1 MNRQYKILELITTTI
16 MNKKIIPAVLI
27 AGLLIGGTQAVFA
40 QDMTMSNASTT
51 MMTMSMLGLGAKGN
65 DVVTLQQFLV
75 AKGYLAI
82 PSGVAMGT
90 FGPLTQAAV
99 IKYQTAVGITADGYV
114 GSDTQAHLKA
124 DGGSSM
130 NVGSTSMQASTKAAD
145 LRVAMNRLLREH
157 VNLSLNVLRNA
168 YDGSPQFAA
177 SADSLDKNTQD
188 IATAVGSVYGQG
200 AHDAFL
206 KLWRNHIGFFANYT
220 TGLKTNDAAK
230 MQQAK
235 LDLQQY
241 SFDFATLMNG
251 ANPTYFVKAALMTNA
266 NAHVAQLLSSMD
278 AYAKGDYATA
288 YSLQREGD
296 AHMGMVADYLS
307 GGIVKQYPEKF
318 N

>member
-1 MNRQYKILELITTTI
+1 
-16 MNKKIIPAVLI
+16 MNKKIIPAVLV
-27 AGLLIGGTQAVFA
+27 AGLLIGGTHAVFA
-40 QDMTMSNASTT
+40 QDMTMTDSHMAMSDTHPSMMSTV
-51 MMTMSMLGLGAKGN
+51 MLGLGAKGN

-75 AKGYLAI
+75 AKGYLTI

-90 FGPLTQAAV
+90 FGPLTEAAV
-99 IKYQTAVGITADGYV
+99 VKYQTAVGISADGYV
-114 GSDTQAHLKA
+114 GNDTEAHIKTDGGTAMHSDT
-124 DGGSSM
+124 M
-130 NVGSTSMQASTKAAD
+130 SMQASTKAAD
-145 LRVAMNRLLREH
+145 LRVALNGLLREH

-168 YDGSPQFAA
+168 YDGSPQFTA

-200 AHDAFL
+200 AHDAVL

-220 TGLKTNDAAK
+220 VGLKTNDAAK

-241 SFDFATLMNG
+241 SFDFATLMHG
-251 ANPTYFVKAALMTNA
+251 ANPNYFDKAAVMTNA
-266 NAHVAQLLSSMD
+266 NAHVTQLLASMD

-296 AHMGMVADYLS
+296 VHMGMVADYLS